1 MFNVGL
7 FERKLRQLAAGY
19 KKRYGDLLQYDVE
32 EEITRFKQYRLA
44 LADHVVDAVVFMK
57 DAQERQANILVEGSQ
72 ALMLDIDYGTYP
84 YVTSSNTCLGGL
96 VSGLGLK
103 RRNIREVI
111 GVVKA

>member
-1 MFNVGL
+1 MKIRFLTLAFAAVFVYQFPAAAQKTPAPQLIAIKAG
-7 FERKLRQLAAGY
+7 KLLDPETGKAAEN
-19 KKRYGDLLQYDVE
+19 Q
-32 EEITRFKQYRLA
+32 T
-44 LADHVVDAVVFMK
+44 
-57 DAQERQANILVEGSQ
+57 ILVEGSQ